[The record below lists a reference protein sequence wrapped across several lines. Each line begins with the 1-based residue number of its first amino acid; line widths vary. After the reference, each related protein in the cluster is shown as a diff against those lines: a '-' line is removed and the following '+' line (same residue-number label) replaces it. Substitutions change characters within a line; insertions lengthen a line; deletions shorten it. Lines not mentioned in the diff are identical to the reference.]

1 MKKFTIIIFAILC
14 SCLSDK
20 DEINISGEIKGLNN
34 SFIYLIQPDSNTL
47 LDSSKVVNEKFD
59 LTAYI
64 NEPLELVLKIQS
76 KDSENI
82 FSFISEPSAKIIFTS
97 SKEKFEFNGK
107 IENSDLNYE
116 FEKLNGHINRY
127 NDIDLQMLEQQI
139 QASIENNTKKYDSL
153 NEERL
158 KVDQKKILFIVNY
171 CLNNNT
177 NILSP
182 YLAYK
187 YKNNINLGFLE
198 KIYQNLSKE
207 MRETYYGRKLINPYN
222 NHLEDE

>member
-1 MKKFTIIIFAILC
+1 MKKFIIIIFAIIC

-59 LTAYI
+59 LNGYI

-139 QASIENNTKKYDSL
+139 QASIEKNNKKYDSL

-198 KIYQNLSKE
+198 NIYQNLTEE
-207 MRETYYGRKLINPYN
+207 MRETYYGRKLINP
-222 NHLEDE
+222 

>member
-1 MKKFTIIIFAILC
+1 MKKFIIIIFAIIC

-59 LTAYI
+59 LNGYI

>member
-1 MKKFTIIIFAILC
+1 MKKFIIIIFAIIC

-20 DEINISGEIKGLNN
+20 DEINITGEIKGLNN

-59 LTAYI
+59 LNGYI

-198 KIYQNLSKE
+198 NIYQNLSEE
-207 MRETYYGRKLINPYN
+207 MRETYYGRKLINP
-222 NHLEDE
+222 

>member
-1 MKKFTIIIFAILC
+1 MKKFIIIIFAIIC

-139 QASIENNTKKYDSL
+139 QASIENNNKKYDSL

-198 KIYQNLSKE
+198 NIYQNLSEE
-207 MRETYYGRKLINPYN
+207 MRETYYGRKLINP
-222 NHLEDE
+222 

>member
-1 MKKFTIIIFAILC
+1 MC

-20 DEINISGEIKGLNN
+20 DEIKISGEIKGLNN
-34 SFIYLIQPDSNTL
+34 SFIYLIQPNSNTL
-47 LDSSKVVNEKFD
+47 LDSSKVVNEKFN

-97 SKEKFEFNGK
+97 SKEKFQFNGK

-116 FEKLNGHINRY
+116 FEKLNSHINRY

-139 QASIENNTKKYDSL
+139 QASIENNKKKYDSL

-198 KIYQNLSKE
+198 NIYQNLSEE
-207 MRETYYGRKLINPYN
+207 MRETYYGRKLINP
-222 NHLEDE
+222 

>member
-1 MKKFTIIIFAILC
+1 MKKFIIIIFAIMC

-34 SFIYLIQPDSNTL
+34 SFIYLIQPNSNTL
-47 LDSSKVVNEKFD
+47 LDSSKVVNEKFN

-97 SKEKFEFNGK
+97 SKEKFQFNGK

-116 FEKLNGHINRY
+116 FEKLNSHINRY

-139 QASIENNTKKYDSL
+139 QASIENNKKKYDSL

-198 KIYQNLSKE
+198 NIYQNLSEE
-207 MRETYYGRKLINPYN
+207 MRETYYGRKLINP
-222 NHLEDE
+222 

>member
-1 MKKFTIIIFAILC
+1 MKKFTIIIFAIIC

-207 MRETYYGRKLINPYN
+207 MRETYYGRKLINP
-222 NHLEDE
+222 

>member
-1 MKKFTIIIFAILC
+1 MKKFLIIIFAITC

-47 LDSSKVVNEKFD
+47 LDSSKVVNEKFN

-198 KIYQNLSKE
+198 NIYQNLSEE
-207 MRETYYGRKLINPYN
+207 MRETYYGRKLINP
-222 NHLEDE
+222 

>member
-1 MKKFTIIIFAILC
+1 MKKFTIIIFAIIC

-139 QASIENNTKKYDSL
+139 QASITNNKKKYDSL

-158 KVDQKKILFIVNY
+158 KADQKKILFIVNY
-171 CLNNNT
+171 CLNNNS
-177 NILSP
+177 NVLSP

-198 KIYQNLSKE
+198 NIYQNLSEE
-207 MRETYYGRKLINPYN
+207 MRETYYGRKLINP
-222 NHLEDE
+222 

>member
-1 MKKFTIIIFAILC
+1 MKKFIIIIFAIIC
-14 SCLSDK
+14 SCLSYK

-198 KIYQNLSKE
+198 NIYQNLSEE
-207 MRETYYGRKLINPYN
+207 MRETYYGRKLINP
-222 NHLEDE
+222 

>member
-1 MKKFTIIIFAILC
+1 MKKFVIIIFAVVC

-20 DEINISGEIKGLNN
+20 DEINISGEIKGLNT

-47 LDSSKVVNEKFD
+47 LDSSKVVNEKFN

-76 KDSENI
+76 KDSENR
-82 FSFISEPSAKIIFTS
+82 FSFISEPSDKIIFTS

-116 FEKLNGHINRY
+116 FEKLNSHINRY

-139 QASIENNTKKYDSL
+139 QASMENNKKKYDSL
-153 NEERL
+153 NKERL

-171 CLNNNT
+171 CLNNNS

-187 YKNNINLGFLE
+187 YKDNINLGFLE
-198 KIYQNLSKE
+198 NIYQNLSEE
-207 MRETYYGRKLINPYN
+207 MRETYYGSKLINP
-222 NHLEDE
+222 

>member
-1 MKKFTIIIFAILC
+1 MKKKLIIIFAILC

-34 SFIYLIQPDSNTL
+34 SFIFLIQPDSNTL
-47 LDSSKVVNEKFD
+47 LDSSKVVNEKFN
-59 LTAYI
+59 LTAHI
-64 NEPLELVLKIQS
+64 NEPLELALKIQS
-76 KDSENI
+76 KDSEKS

-107 IENSDLNYE
+107 IENSELNYE
-116 FEKLNGHINRY
+116 FEKLNDHINRY

-139 QASIENNTKKYDSL
+139 QASIENNKKKFDSL

-158 KVDQKKILFIVNY
+158 KIDQKKILFIVNY
-171 CLNNNT
+171 CLNNNS

-182 YLAYK
+182 YFAYK
-187 YKNNINLGFLE
+187 YKNNINLSFLE
-198 KIYQNLSKE
+198 NIYQNLSLE
-207 MRETYYGRKLINPYN
+207 MKETYYGSKLINP
-222 NHLEDE
+222 

>member
-1 MKKFTIIIFAILC
+1 MKKFTIIIFAIIC

-34 SFIYLIQPDSNTL
+34 SFIYLIQPNSNTL
-47 LDSSKVVNEKFD
+47 LDSSKVVNEKFN

-97 SKEKFEFNGK
+97 SKEKFQFNGK

-116 FEKLNGHINRY
+116 FEKLNSHINRY

-139 QASIENNTKKYDSL
+139 QASIENNKKKYDSL

-198 KIYQNLSKE
+198 NIYQNLSEE
-207 MRETYYGRKLINPYN
+207 MRETYYGRKLINP
-222 NHLEDE
+222 

>member
-1 MKKFTIIIFAILC
+1 MKKFIIIIFAIIC

-34 SFIYLIQPDSNTL
+34 SFIYLIQPDSSTL

-139 QASIENNTKKYDSL
+139 QASIENNNKKYDSL

-198 KIYQNLSKE
+198 NIYQNLSEE
-207 MRETYYGRKLINPYN
+207 MRETYYGRKLINP
-222 NHLEDE
+222 

>member
-1 MKKFTIIIFAILC
+1 MKKFIIIIFTIIC

-59 LTAYI
+59 LTGYI

-76 KDSENI
+76 KDSENS
-82 FSFISEPSAKIIFTS
+82 FSFISEPSAEIIFTS

-116 FEKLNGHINRY
+116 FEKLNDHINQF

-139 QASIENNTKKYDSL
+139 QASIENNKKKYDSL
-153 NEERL
+153 NEEKL

-198 KIYQNLSKE
+198 NIYQNLSEE
-207 MRETYYGRKLINPYN
+207 MKETYYGRKLINP
-222 NHLEDE
+222 

>member
-1 MKKFTIIIFAILC
+1 MC

-34 SFIYLIQPDSNTL
+34 SFIYLIQPNSNTL
-47 LDSSKVVNEKFD
+47 LDSSKVVNEKFN

-116 FEKLNGHINRY
+116 FEKLNSHINRY

-139 QASIENNTKKYDSL
+139 QASIENNKKKYDSL

-198 KIYQNLSKE
+198 NIYQNLSEE
-207 MRETYYGRKLINPYN
+207 MRETYYGRKLINP
-222 NHLEDE
+222 

>member
-1 MKKFTIIIFAILC
+1 MKKFIIIIFAIVS
-14 SCLSDK
+14 SCLSNK

-47 LDSSKVVNEKFD
+47 LDSSKVVNEKFN

-76 KDSENI
+76 KDSENR
-82 FSFISEPSAKIIFTS
+82 FSFISEPSDKIIFTS

-116 FEKLNGHINRY
+116 FEKLNSHINRY

-139 QASIENNTKKYDSL
+139 QASMENNKKKYDSL
-153 NEERL
+153 NKERL

-171 CLNNNT
+171 CLNNNS

-187 YKNNINLGFLE
+187 YKDNINLGFLE
-198 KIYQNLSKE
+198 NIYQNLSEE
-207 MRETYYGRKLINPYN
+207 MRETYYGSKLINP
-222 NHLEDE
+222 

>member
-1 MKKFTIIIFAILC
+1 MKKFIIIIFAIIC

-34 SFIYLIQPDSNTL
+34 SFIYLIQPNSNTL
-47 LDSSKVVNEKFD
+47 LDSSKVVNEKFN

-97 SKEKFEFNGK
+97 SKEKFQFNGK

-116 FEKLNGHINRY
+116 FEKLNSHINRY

-139 QASIENNTKKYDSL
+139 QASIENNKKKYDSL

-198 KIYQNLSKE
+198 NIYQNLSEE
-207 MRETYYGRKLINPYN
+207 MRETYYGRKLINP
-222 NHLEDE
+222 

>member
-1 MKKFTIIIFAILC
+1 MKKFIIIIFAIVC

-59 LTAYI
+59 LSAHI
-64 NEPLELVLKIQS
+64 NETLELVLKIES
-76 KDSENI
+76 KDSENS
-82 FSFISEPSAKIIFTS
+82 FSFISKPSAKIIFTS
-97 SKEKFEFNGK
+97 SIEKFEFNGA

-116 FEKLNGHINRY
+116 FEKLNSHINRY

-139 QASIENNTKKYDSL
+139 QASIENNKKIYDSL

-171 CLNNNT
+171 CLNNNS

-187 YKNNINLGFLE
+187 YRDNIKLSFLE
-198 KIYQNLSKE
+198 KIYQNLSEE
-207 MRETYYGRKLINPYN
+207 MRETYYGSKLINP
-222 NHLEDE
+222 

>member
-1 MKKFTIIIFAILC
+1 MKKFIIIIFAIMC

-20 DEINISGEIKGLNN
+20 DEIKISGEIKGLNN
-34 SFIYLIQPDSNTL
+34 SFIYLIQPNSNTL
-47 LDSSKVVNEKFD
+47 LDSSKVVNEKFN

-97 SKEKFEFNGK
+97 SKEKFQFNGK

-116 FEKLNGHINRY
+116 FEKLNSHINRY

-139 QASIENNTKKYDSL
+139 QASIENNKKKYDSL

-198 KIYQNLSKE
+198 NIYQNLSEE
-207 MRETYYGRKLINPYN
+207 MRETYYGRKLINP
-222 NHLEDE
+222 

>member
-1 MKKFTIIIFAILC
+1 MKKFIIIIFAIIC

-198 KIYQNLSKE
+198 NIYQNLSEE
-207 MRETYYGRKLINPYN
+207 MRETYYGRKLINP
-222 NHLEDE
+222 

>member
-1 MKKFTIIIFAILC
+1 MKKFLIIIFTIVC

-47 LDSSKVVNEKFD
+47 LDSSKVVNEKFN

-76 KDSENI
+76 KDSENS
-82 FSFISEPSAKIIFTS
+82 FGFISEPSAKIIFTS

-107 IENSDLNYE
+107 IENSKLNYE
-116 FEKLNGHINRY
+116 FEKLNSHINRY

-139 QASIENNTKKYDSL
+139 QASIEKNKKKYDSL

-187 YKNNINLGFLE
+187 YKNNINLSFLE
-198 KIYQNLSKE
+198 NIYQNLSEE
-207 MRETYYGRKLINPYN
+207 MKETYYGRKLINP
-222 NHLEDE
+222 

>member
-1 MKKFTIIIFAILC
+1 IIIFAIIC

>member
-1 MKKFTIIIFAILC
+1 MKKFIIIIFAIIC

-20 DEINISGEIKGLNN
+20 DEINISGEIKGLNS

-198 KIYQNLSKE
+198 KIYQNLSEE
-207 MRETYYGRKLINPYN
+207 MRETYYGRKLINP
-222 NHLEDE
+222 

>member
-1 MKKFTIIIFAILC
+1 MKKFILIIFAIIC

-97 SKEKFEFNGK
+97 SKDKFQFNGK

-187 YKNNINLGFLE
+187 YKNSINLGFLE
-198 KIYQNLSKE
+198 NIYQNLSEE
-207 MRETYYGRKLINPYN
+207 MRETYYGRKLINP
-222 NHLEDE
+222 

>member
-1 MKKFTIIIFAILC
+1 MKKFLIIIFAIIC

-34 SFIYLIQPDSNTL
+34 SFIYLIQPNSNTL
-47 LDSSKVVNEKFD
+47 LDSSKVVNEKFN

-97 SKEKFEFNGK
+97 SKEKFQFNGK

-116 FEKLNGHINRY
+116 FEKLNSHINRY

-139 QASIENNTKKYDSL
+139 QASIENNKKKYDSL

-198 KIYQNLSKE
+198 NIYQNLSEE
-207 MRETYYGRKLINPYN
+207 MRETYYGRKLINP
-222 NHLEDE
+222 

>member
-1 MKKFTIIIFAILC
+1 MKKFTIIIFAIIC

-20 DEINISGEIKGLNN
+20 DEINITGEIKGLNN

-59 LTAYI
+59 LNGYI

-198 KIYQNLSKE
+198 NIYQNLSEE
-207 MRETYYGRKLINPYN
+207 MRETYYGRKLINP
-222 NHLEDE
+222 

>member
-1 MKKFTIIIFAILC
+1 MKKFIIIIFAIVS
-14 SCLSDK
+14 SCLSNK

-47 LDSSKVVNEKFD
+47 LDSSKVVNEKFN

-76 KDSENI
+76 KDSENR
-82 FSFISEPSAKIIFTS
+82 FSFISEPSDKIIFTS

-107 IENSDLNYE
+107 IENSDLNYK
-116 FEKLNGHINRY
+116 FEKLNSHINRY

-139 QASIENNTKKYDSL
+139 QASMENNKKKYDSL
-153 NEERL
+153 NKERL

-171 CLNNNT
+171 CLNNNS

-187 YKNNINLGFLE
+187 YKDNINLGFLE
-198 KIYQNLSKE
+198 NIYQNLSEE
-207 MRETYYGRKLINPYN
+207 MRETYYGSKLINP
-222 NHLEDE
+222 

>member
-1 MKKFTIIIFAILC
+1 MKKFIIIIFAIIC

-76 KDSENI
+76 KDSENS
-82 FSFISEPSAKIIFTS
+82 FSFISETSAKIIFTS

-139 QASIENNTKKYDSL
+139 QASIENNKKKYDSL

-198 KIYQNLSKE
+198 NIYQNLSEE
-207 MRETYYGRKLINPYN
+207 MRETYYGRKLINP
-222 NHLEDE
+222 

>member
-1 MKKFTIIIFAILC
+1 MKKFVIIIFALVC
-14 SCLSDK
+14 SCLTDK
-20 DEINISGEIKGLNN
+20 DEINIRGEIKGLNN
-34 SFIYLIQPDSNTL
+34 SFIYLIQPDRNIL
-47 LDSSKVVNEKFD
+47 LDSNKVINEKFD

-76 KDSENI
+76 KDSENS

-116 FEKLNGHINRY
+116 FEKLDGHINRY

-139 QASIENNTKKYDSL
+139 QASIENNKKKYDSL

-171 CLNNNT
+171 CINNNT

-187 YKNNINLGFLE
+187 YKDNINKSFLE
-198 KIYQNLSKE
+198 NIYQNLSKE
-207 MRETYYGRKLINPYN
+207 LKDTYYGEKLISP
-222 NHLEDE
+222 

>member
-1 MKKFTIIIFAILC
+1 MKKFLIIIFTIVC

-47 LDSSKVVNEKFD
+47 LDSSKVVNEKFN

-76 KDSENI
+76 KDSENR

-116 FEKLNGHINRY
+116 FEKLNSHINRY

-139 QASIENNTKKYDSL
+139 QASIENNKKKYDSL
-153 NEERL
+153 NKERL

-171 CLNNNT
+171 CLNNNS

-187 YKNNINLGFLE
+187 YKENINLGFLE
-198 KIYQNLSKE
+198 NIYQNLSEE
-207 MRETYYGRKLINPYN
+207 MSETYYGSKLINP
-222 NHLEDE
+222 

>member
-1 MKKFTIIIFAILC
+1 MKKFIIIIFAIVS
-14 SCLSDK
+14 SCLSNK

-47 LDSSKVVNEKFD
+47 LDSSKVVNEKFN

-76 KDSENI
+76 KDSENR
-82 FSFISEPSAKIIFTS
+82 FSFISEPSDKIIFTS

-116 FEKLNGHINRY
+116 FEKLNSHINRY

-139 QASIENNTKKYDSL
+139 QASMENNKKKYDSL
-153 NEERL
+153 NKERL

-171 CLNNNT
+171 CLNNNS

-187 YKNNINLGFLE
+187 YKDNINLGFLE
-198 KIYQNLSKE
+198 NIYQNLSEE
-207 MRETYYGRKLINPYN
+207 MRETYYGSKLIIPES